1 MSKVMDKIFAPL
13 STIVEQ
19 NGYIIYDIE
28 FEKEGSKTYLRVFI
42 DSLDGVTIDID
53 NCVTIS
59 REINNYLDA
68 NEVSEDEYLL
78 EVSSPGII
86 RKLKTSQHYT
96 KQIGEKIMIKTFK
109 KIEGFNDKEIVGTLE
124 NVEELQIIIDG
135 KCIAFK
141 DIAKAESTFE
151 F

>member
-1 MSKVMDKIFAPL
+1 MDKIFVPL
-13 STIVEQ
+13 STIVEK
-19 NGYIIYDIE
+19 NGYTIYDIE

-42 DSLDGVTIDID
+42 DSLDGGIIDID

-68 NEVSEDEYLL
+68 NEVSDEEYLL
-78 EVSSPGII
+78 EVSSPGVI
-86 RKLKTSQHYT
+86 RKLKTSLHYT
-96 KQIGEKIMIKTFK
+96 KQLGETIKVKTFK
-109 KIEGFNDKEIVGTLE
+109 KLEGFNNKEIVGTLE